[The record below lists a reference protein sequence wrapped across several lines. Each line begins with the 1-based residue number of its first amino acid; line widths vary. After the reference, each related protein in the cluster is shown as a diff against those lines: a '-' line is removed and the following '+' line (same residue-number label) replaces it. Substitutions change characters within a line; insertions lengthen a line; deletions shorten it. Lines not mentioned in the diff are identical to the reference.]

1 MKYQKFLKNSNNIY
15 IMLDFY
21 LDNYN
26 YNFEIVEHRLKEF
39 NYINY
44 NELLPEQKLE
54 IFRTKKFAILRRLEC
69 PNCGFFSFYIVN
81 LGCVFHYLS
90 IGFIPIVDLQSYN
103 NVYNNGNT
111 SLKNPWEIFFNQSFN
126 YSLEEIKK
134 YAKNIQYFECK
145 AKYRPS
151 EINIYYENKSII
163 FWHNFAQKYMPIKNE
178 LINEAN
184 IIMKKLFK
192 DSNNILGVKIRGTD
206 YISVRPKK
214 HSIPPKIEQ
223 VISDVQIMDEKYKY
237 DYIFFAT
244 EDEHLKKIFVP
255 KFKTKIKLLNP
266 NVIVKYD
273 YSYKY
278 KINLNENIIGNL
290 DYIKNYVLNIIILS
304 KCIDIVTSR
313 CSGAAGI
320 FILTKGFRNS
330 KVYNLGLY

>member
-1 MKYQKFLKNSNNIY
+1 MISNIY

-151 EINIYYENKSII
+151 EINIYYENKSI
-163 FWHNFAQKYMPIKNE
+163 N
-178 LINEAN
+178 L
-184 IIMKKLFK
+184 
-192 DSNNILGVKIRGTD
+192 NNI
-206 YISVRPKK
+206 
-214 HSIPPKIEQ
+214 
-223 VISDVQIMDEKYKY
+223 
-237 DYIFFAT
+237 
-244 EDEHLKKIFVP
+244 
-255 KFKTKIKLLNP
+255 
-266 NVIVKYD
+266 
-273 YSYKY
+273 
-278 KINLNENIIGNL
+278 
-290 DYIKNYVLNIIILS
+290 
-304 KCIDIVTSR
+304 
-313 CSGAAGI
+313 
-320 FILTKGFRNS
+320 
-330 KVYNLGLY
+330 